1 MNTIAVTTIGV
12 QELKEI
18 IETIIESKLSIYLK
32 KGSQFATD
40 DSEQELITR
49 NEVAKKLRISLPTLS
64 MLTKSGAIKGYRVGR
79 RVLYRWGEVK
89 NALPQIEYLKYKRK
103 DLK

>member
-18 IETIIESKLSIYLK
+18 IESTIESKLSIYLK
-32 KGSQFATD
+32 QESQLTLD

-64 MLTKSGAIKGYRVGR
+64 TLTKSGTIKGYRIGR
-79 RVLYRWGEVK
+79 RVLYKWSEVK
-89 NALPQIEYLKYKRK
+89 NALPEIGYFKYKRK